1 MRSLGGGPGGSLG
14 FRSLPYGWVWRSACP
29 FHSQKGPR
37 GPVSYRPRGL
47 PARKSPS
54 TVRACSIFFEAR
66 LQRVAAPRSFL
77 RTRRPPV
84 SAGARRESGRGR
96 PALPDPPSAAGT
108 SPARSSRSRR
118 CLLVRVSSCVHTHVP
133 VGQVSRGGRVTR
145 KGKRSGHTTA
155 GPRDPAGAHLALA
168 LHGHRPLAP
177 HGLFCGK
184 PAKSSGGAR
193 PSGRRS
199 EAPPHV

>member
-1 MRSLGGGPGGSLG
+1 MA
-14 FRSLPYGWVWRSACP
+14 RSASGRSPTGGFGAAPAP
-29 FHSQKGPR
+29 FTLRRAHGGRLVTDGAAFPR
-37 GPVSYRPRGL
+37 GSRHPPFAHAPSSSRRDFNAWL
-47 PARKSPS
+47 PLAHFCEH
-54 TVRACSIFFEAR
+54 AG
-66 LQRVAAPRSFL
+66 
-77 RTRRPPV
+77 PPV
-84 SAGARRESGRGR
+84 SAGARRGSGRGR

-108 SPARSSRSRR
+108 SPARSSRSQR
-118 CLLVRVSSCVHTHVP
+118 CLLVRVSSCVCTHVP
-133 VGQVSRGGRVTR
+133 VGQVSRGGCVTR

-177 HGLFCGK
+177 RGLFCGK

-199 EAPPHV
+199 EAPLCI